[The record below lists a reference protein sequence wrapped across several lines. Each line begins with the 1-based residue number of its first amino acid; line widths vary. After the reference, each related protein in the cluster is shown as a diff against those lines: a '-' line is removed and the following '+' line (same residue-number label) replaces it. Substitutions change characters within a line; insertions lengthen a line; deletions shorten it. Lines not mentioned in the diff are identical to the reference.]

1 MCLFSRLL
9 IKWSDI
15 GKCVALANTSQ
26 GIVAAVMVVQMNLRL
41 QQLDWVSN
49 RAHGCSN
56 MWLIS
61 SAATSS
67 LERDALTYGFQRTQC
82 WVLLSFS
89 SKLDSWGCGVIYIPL
104 RPVDFCINLIKTRV
118 GVHSSLGPVFNVNMN
133 HVVAPLILSDDSRSV
148 SPDTSPPESS
158 SHQQT
163 CFSSWSAFFLV
174 FKNLKGSFIFQQ
186 SLVFD
191 WVPVRQSLY
200 FFFSWM
206 DSRFILSPST
216 LLCSL
221 WSVFKP
227 NPSLNAARHTN
238 LSSDTP
244 VAADGVCSPRGGR
257 DFFWSLSEV

>member
-26 GIVAAVMVVQMNLRL
+26 GIVTALMVVQMNLRL

-49 RAHGCSN
+49 RAHSCSN

-61 SAATSS
+61 SVATSS
-67 LERDALTYGFQRTQC
+67 LERDALTYGFRRTQC

-118 GVHSSLGPVFNVNMN
+118 GGRSFSMSTWITWSFVLFFPTTADLFPLIHPPLKVHHISRPVF
-133 HVVAPLILSDDSRSV
+133 
-148 SPDTSPPESS
+148 PPEVL
-158 SHQQT
+158 
-163 CFSSWSAFFLV
+163 FLLV

-206 DSRFILSPST
+206 DSRFILSPSNFVVG
-216 LLCSL
+216 L

-244 VAADGVCSPRGGR
+244 VAADGVCSSRGGR

>member
-1 MCLFSRLL
+1 
-9 IKWSDI
+9 
-15 GKCVALANTSQ
+15 
-26 GIVAAVMVVQMNLRL
+26 
-41 QQLDWVSN
+41 
-49 RAHGCSN
+49 
-56 MWLIS
+56 
-61 SAATSS
+61 
-67 LERDALTYGFQRTQC
+67 
-82 WVLLSFS
+82 
-89 SKLDSWGCGVIYIPL
+89 
-104 RPVDFCINLIKTRV
+104 
-118 GVHSSLGPVFNVNMN
+118 MN

-148 SPDTSPPESS
+148 SPDTSPPKVHHISRPVFPPEVL
-158 SHQQT
+158 
-163 CFSSWSAFFLV
+163 FLLV

-244 VAADGVCSPRGGR
+244 VAADGVCSSRGGR
-257 DFFWSLSEV
+257 LFLKLIWSLMFESPDLSVRCAARSSTTTRLNRISYRLWENNSSKVVAVIISIEHNYVSILCEPLCMISSPFSSN